1 MNIQSFCSL
10 TAEEVAKQPNNMIEI
25 ALGEKEP
32 YTPAQYR
39 LNEMNFDCYSIH
51 SPFFDNNGFSLA
63 DLAHYEGQL
72 TLEVLMEFAQNVA
85 TRLGHRVSVILH
97 CTIALR
103 AFYDFYYN
111 KILDAA
117 IELLPKYQDVDI
129 SLENGSIDVYNNCV
143 LDEPVIIATELNKA
157 IKDIRF
163 FTTLDIWRALMVEKG
178 LSPMRSYI
186 TLDWFME
193 RYAGTCNIIHLAKNK
208 TVPSLNPSDWR
219 EPMLEGDPELER
231 FVDLYIQKKMA
242 ADITLGLN
250 GNSRPEYQA
259 LSNLFVNKGIL

>member
-10 TAEEVAKQPNNMIEI
+10 KAEEVAKQPNNLIEI
-25 ALGEKEP
+25 ALGDKEP
-32 YTPAQYR
+32 YTPAQYK
-39 LNEMNFDCYSIH
+39 LNEINFDCYSIH

-63 DLAHYEGQL
+63 DLAHYEGQI

-85 TRLGHRVSVILH
+85 SRLGHRVSVILH
-97 CTIALR
+97 CTVALR

-117 IELLPKYQDVDI
+117 IDLLPKYQDVDI
-129 SLENGSIDVYNNCV
+129 SLENGSIDIYNSCV

-157 IKDIRF
+157 IKDTRF
-163 FTTLDIWRALMVEKG
+163 FTTLDIWRALMVERG
-178 LSPMRSYI
+178 LSPMHSHI

-193 RYAGTCNIIHLAKNK
+193 RYAGTCNIIHLAKCAE
-208 TVPSLNPSDWR
+208 PSINPNLWR
-219 EPMLEGDPELER
+219 APMVQGDAELER
-231 FVDLYIQKKMA
+231 FVDLYIEKKMA
-242 ADITLGLN
+242 ADITLGLD

-259 LSNLFVNKGIL
+259 LSSLLVERGLL